1 MKKLLSEIEISVEGL
16 KKRSESSEERS
27 RKVNEWFEEITDIV
41 AQSNKW
47 KENTKERM
55 RGNKIY
61 NKG

>member
-16 KKRSESSEERS
+16 KKRSESSEERN